1 MYHPTAEQAEIDR
14 KKAYETGV
22 PHGYVPPGD
31 KYKDLPTI
39 TLTVLSDLVGAS
51 ARGLEFTTA
60 PCVPV
65 SSHTSHPC

>member
-39 TLTVLSDLVGAS
+39 TLTVLSDLVGGWLPQWLECKTH
-51 ARGLEFTTA
+51 RGL
-60 PCVPV
+60 PV
-65 SSHTSHPC
+65 SSYTSHS